1 MKFRKKPIIIDAEQY
16 HEGLEDGFNYYKI
29 TGEFLCYLP
38 KDATTFP
45 RAVRK
50 PVIEALEGNH
60 EITLHPL
67 DYIVTGIKGERYPV
81 KKDIFE
87 LTYESVEE

>member
-1 MKFRKKPIIIDAEQY
+1 MKFRKKPIIIDAEPY

-38 KDATTFP
+38 KDAKTHP
-45 RAVRK
+45 RANRR
-50 PVIEALEGNH
+50 PVITTLEGNH
-60 EITLHPL
+60 EITTHPP
-67 DYIVTGIKGERYPV
+67 DYIVTGVKGERYPV

-87 LTYESVEE
+87 LTYEKVED